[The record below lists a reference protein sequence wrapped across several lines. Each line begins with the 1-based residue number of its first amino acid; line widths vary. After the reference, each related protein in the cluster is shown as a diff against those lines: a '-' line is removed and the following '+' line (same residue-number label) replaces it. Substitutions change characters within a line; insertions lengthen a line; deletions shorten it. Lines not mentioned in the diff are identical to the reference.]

1 MAATDYSQYQT
12 WEPVTAGTG
21 ATYYKVPGTG
31 YLYDPFLSQSK
42 GRPVLWP
49 NTEKAYN
56 DQKRAQKQQEF
67 NQSPA
72 GQVIPVVAGTAGTLG
87 GAWAINRFA
96 NPSAPSATAPVTPA
110 PVAPGEVI
118 AAQTNA
124 VATPASNFVQSAG
137 GGAGSAGGG
146 GAPTPELVGASRLTP
161 VGTASNGGTIMSDGS
176 VTPPAATGTNWGAIG
191 QGAGGVLQGY
201 QAYQNWK
208 DGDKAGAFLQGA
220 AGAAN
225 LGSAMGVTQF
235 APYAAPLTAA
245 AGLYGTYKGI
255 QSGNAKASAM
265 SGAEAGAGIGTMIL
279 PGVGTAVGAAIGA
292 LTGAGLGHIKTAKS
306 GAQQTRDS
314 IRSGFQNA
322 GIADAKYGVK
332 LADGST
338 FNIGLDGHA
347 KYKNVGTNIDG
358 STERNAYDV
367 DWSNPLASK
376 AATQIDQRVRAMFG
390 PDASQKQVSDAVG
403 MLTNA
408 AANNAK
414 SEEEVNKNID
424 SIFSSKNMAQPK
436 GAPIDP
442 NSEIGKKLAQRMNQ
456 R

>member
-12 WEPVTAGTG
+12 WEPIKDNTG
-21 ATYYKVPGTG
+21 AVYYKVPNSS
-31 YLYDPFLSQSK
+31 YIYDPFLSQTK

-49 NTEKAYN
+49 NTQKS
-56 DQKRAQKQQEF
+56 DQKAKKMQDQAEF
-67 NQSPA
+67 NQSPL
-72 GQVIPVVAGTAGTLG
+72 GQVLPVVGTTAGTIG
-87 GAWAINRFA
+87 GAYAINRFA
-96 NPSAPSATAPVTPA
+96 NSATAPVTPA

-245 AGLYGTYKGI
+245 AGLYGTYQGI
-255 QSGNAKASAM
+255 QSGNAKNSAIG
-265 SGAEAGAGIGTMIL
+265 GAQAGAGIGTMIL

-306 GAQQTRDS
+306 GAQMTRDS
-314 IRSGFQNA
+314 IRKGFQS
-322 GIADAKYGVK
+322 GDIADAKFNVK
-332 LADGST
+332 LADGSN
-338 FNIGLDGHA
+338 FNIGLDGGT

-358 STERNAYDV
+358 NTERNAYDV

-376 AATQIDQRVRAMFG
+376 AADKINPLVRNMFG
-390 PDASQKQVSDAVG
+390 PNATEKQVSDAVG

-408 AANNAK
+408 ASNNAK
-414 SEEEVNKNID
+414 SEEDIDKNIA
-424 SIFSSKNMAQPK
+424 SIFSTKNMTQPK
-436 GAPIDP
+436 GNAPDP
-442 NSEIGKKLAQRMNQ
+442 NSQLGKQLAQRMNQ